1 MDSVMVAGFRV
12 VARRDNDDGHNLWFG
27 CSNTLLV
34 GSSVHR
40 VRLVFQL
47 GFPCCEAGADVSIGD
62 DDQRGAVQP

>member
-1 MDSVMVAGFRV
+1 MDSVVVAGFRV

-40 VRLVFQL
+40 VRLVL
-47 GFPCCEAGADVSIGD
+47 SWAFPIAKPELLSRSATMTYVGQSS
-62 DDQRGAVQP
+62 R